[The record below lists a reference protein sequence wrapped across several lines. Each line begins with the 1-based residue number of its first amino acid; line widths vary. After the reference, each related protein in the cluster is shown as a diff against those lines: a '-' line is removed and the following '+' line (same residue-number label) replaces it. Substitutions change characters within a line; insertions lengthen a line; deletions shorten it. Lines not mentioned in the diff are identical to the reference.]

1 MTVVDVTG
9 GVSGRCCQ
17 VTVVLVKFSILT
29 CVKFTEQEEGPEM
42 ENAVYIYCTYHNNN
56 ITAIHCIPSE

>member
-9 GVSGRCCQ
+9 VPEGCCQ

-29 CVKFTEQEEGPEM
+29 VVTFGEQEGGPKM
-42 ENAVYIYCTYHNNN
+42 KNSVDLLSILKTIALL
-56 ITAIHCIPSE
+56 